1 MRWRWATSSSTPAS
15 AWCCRRKRRSP
26 SGTAKARPSRASSS
40 RGLWNRKASSRLA
53 LADRQMLGHADGARP
68 ARNSGAD
75 GQRYCATGEARMGSF
90 QSPKRYGNKTRID
103 LNQSYQ
109 VAYWKERFGV
119 TEEELS
125 EAVHAAG
132 ALDRKSTRLNSSHL
146 GISYAVF

>member
-1 MRWRWATSSSTPAS
+1 M
-15 AWCCRRKRRSP
+15 
-26 SGTAKARPSRASSS
+26 
-40 RGLWNRKASSRLA
+40 
-53 LADRQMLGHADGARP
+53 
-68 ARNSGAD
+68 
-75 GQRYCATGEARMGSF
+75 MGSF

-132 ALDRKSTRLNSSHL
+132 AFARKVEKYLKAKDER
-146 GISYAVF
+146 